1 VHLDVDAL
9 DAAEVA
15 SMWLSAPDGPD
26 VKDLGQALRLVMA
39 TEKVAVLGVSDMNP
53 ERDLD
58 GQMVR
63 AALALIRSG
72 VGGLCHSPDRSSRRA
87 SGSS

>member
-1 VHLDVDAL
+1 
-9 DAAEVA
+9 
-15 SMWLSAPDGPD
+15 
-26 VKDLGQALRLVMA
+26 MA

>member
-1 VHLDVDAL
+1 
-9 DAAEVA
+9 
-15 SMWLSAPDGPD
+15 
-26 VKDLGQALRLVMA
+26 MA

-63 AALALIRSG
+63 AVLALIRSG
-72 VGGLCHSPDRSSRRA
+72 VGAYAILPTEVRGALREVPRALCA
-87 SGSS
+87 SV